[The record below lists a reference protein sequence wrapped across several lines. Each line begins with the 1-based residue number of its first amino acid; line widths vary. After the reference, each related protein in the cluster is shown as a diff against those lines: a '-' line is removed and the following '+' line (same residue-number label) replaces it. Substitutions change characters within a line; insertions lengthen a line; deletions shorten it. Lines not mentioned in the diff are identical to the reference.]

1 MRKSKGVGLITR
13 TCFMEAVKKLK
24 QEKIKG
30 NHLKLAIKI
39 GEAVNDDKVIDEYL
53 KYKNIKF
60 KKYIGYSENRGTIM
74 YVMEV

>member
-1 MRKSKGVGLITR
+1 M
-13 TCFMEAVKKLK
+13 
-24 QEKIKG
+24 
-30 NHLKLAIKI
+30 AIKI
-39 GEAVNDDKVIDEYL
+39 GEAVNDDKVIDKYL